1 MNRPR
6 LIKLLSVLFAG
17 VMLSTM
23 ITGCKMNLPDVSRI
37 GPKGSEKE
45 EESADGD
52 EEVFDLDE
60 LGDDYEI
67 ELDESDG
74 NTDVTAGTVDE
85 GTYSMVALLNDETYV
100 YVDAVEAVLKDQSA
114 SKASKLKDS
123 SGNLNDARL
132 KYLTAYY
139 EGDEASAKEDL
150 AEYEKAALTG
160 DQQKAIMGFAEDL
173 GKIFAQF
180 DITTYDISA
189 PTEADEST
197 AVYDVYSSA
206 NEPFSLEF
214 TFEENT
220 ITEIS
225 FSYDGELE

>member
-1 MNRPR
+1 MNKPR

-17 VMLSTM
+17 VMLASM
-23 ITGCKMNLPDVSRI
+23 ITGCRMNLPDVSGI
-37 GPKGSEKE
+37 GPKDSGKE
-45 EESADGD
+45 EEAAGD

-67 ELDESDG
+67 ELDEADG
-74 NTDVTAGTVDE
+74 NTDVTAGTVEE

-100 YVDAVEAVLKDQSA
+100 YVDAVEAVLKNKDA
-114 SKASKLKDS
+114 SKASKAKDS

-150 AEYEKAALTG
+150 AEYEKATLTG
-160 DQQKAIMGFAEDL
+160 DQQKAIKGFAEDL

-180 DITTYDISA
+180 DITNYDLTA
-189 PTEADEST
+189 PTDADESS
-197 AVYDVYSSA
+197 ASFDVYSSA

-220 ITEIS
+220 ITEIN
-225 FSYDGELE
+225 FTYDGELE